1 MLPFSIGS
9 VLRQTFSDFELLVIG
24 DGCTDDSQA
33 VIESIEDERLRWI
46 NLPTNSGHQSTP
58 NNEGLKQA
66 RGQLIAYLG
75 HDDLWLPHHL
85 QCLTGE
91 IANGSDLAYGI
102 TGKVSID
109 GNSME
114 PLPFPP
120 SYEPGMWIP
129 PTGVVHK
136 RELSETLGGWRNYRE
151 LEVDPEVDLWQRAY
165 DADYRLTLAPR
176 LTALKFPAKYRRN
189 AYKTRSS
196 TEQAHWTERIVNEPD
211 FEVSALMHIL
221 LPMLEEK
228 KLMRKHVLYKDL
240 VQQFCSETYTRV
252 LARLPNLNVNS
263 APIEKGASIDEARKF
278 KGLG

>member
-9 VLRQTFSDFELLVIG
+9 VLRQTFSDFEILVIG

-33 VIESIEDERLRWI
+33 VVQAVKDERVRWVD
-46 NLPTNSGHQSTP
+46 LQPNSGHQSTP

-85 QCLTGE
+85 QCLTRE
-91 IANGSDLAYGI
+91 IANGSDLAHGI
-102 TGKVSID
+102 TGKVSVD
-109 GNSME
+109 GNTIE

-120 SYEPGMWIP
+120 TYERGLWIP

-136 RELSETLGGWRNYRE
+136 RELAEKLGGWRNYRE
-151 LEVDPEVDLWQRAY
+151 LEVDPEVDLWLRAY
-165 DADYRLTLAPR
+165 DADYRLTFVPR
-176 LTALKFPAKYRRN
+176 VTALKFPAKYRRN

-196 TEQAHWTERIVNEPD
+196 TEQSHWTKRIINEPD
-211 FEVSALMHIL
+211 FEVAALMMML
-221 LPMLEEK
+221 MPMLEEK
-228 KLMRKHVLYKDL
+228 KLARKHILYKDL
-240 VQQFCSETYTRV
+240 VQQFYSETCKRA
-252 LARLPNLNVNS
+252 LARLPIANANS
-263 APIEKGASIDEARKF
+263 NSNKKGAVIDEARKY